1 VGPRRFFSNYIGYGH
16 RVLRNKDIYNTIYSY
31 LFHLLPVSIASVFE
45 VRHDRMV
52 VGFMTTCAISAY
64 HHYSCELNSIHGEVY
79 SIQHYVIKFVSD
91 LLQAVGF
98 FWG

>member
-1 VGPRRFFSNYIGYGH
+1 
-16 RVLRNKDIYNTIYSY
+16 
-31 LFHLLPVSIASVFE
+31 
-45 VRHDRMV
+45 MV

-64 HHYSCELNSIHGEVY
+64 HHYSCELNSVHGEVY

-98 FWG
+98 FCTLFFSINKTDGHDITEILLKVALYTITLTPNP